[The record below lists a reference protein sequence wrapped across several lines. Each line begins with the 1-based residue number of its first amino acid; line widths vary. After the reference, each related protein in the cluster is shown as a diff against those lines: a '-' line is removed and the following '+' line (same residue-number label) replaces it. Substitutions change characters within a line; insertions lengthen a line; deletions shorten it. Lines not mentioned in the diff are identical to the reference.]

1 MMKLLFLI
9 IIFLNKKLGDSNRM
23 PFIFS
28 LDSNQSIISPASKN
42 VARKSLVDISSFIAK
57 YRSNEYRNEAYDL
70 LEKGEI
76 NKALSFLNKSYQE
89 TLSSDI
95 KDTIIKI
102 IFKWAK
108 EQDKLLDPTILTD
121 LMNNYI
127 MDYSYLLQ
135 YGLEYHFSGYFFLPY
150 NLATN

>member
-9 IIFLNKKLGDSNRM
+9 IIFLNKKLGDSNRI

-102 IFKWAK
+102 IFKLAK
-108 EQDKLLDPTILTD
+108 EKYKLLDPTILTD

-150 NLATN
+150 NLAIN

>member
-1 MMKLLFLI
+1 MMRLLFLI
-9 IIFLNKKLGDSNRM
+9 IIFLNKKLGYSNRI

-102 IFKWAK
+102 IFKLAK
-108 EQDKLLDPTILTD
+108 EKYKLLDPTILTD

-150 NLATN
+150 NLAIN